1 MIRCLHQFNL
11 LRSQIAETRVGRA
24 GLAKIFFCNFGIRLN
39 EKLSLTL
46 NHNTMKQFLF
56 VVALMLVATAG
67 FSQATATATAPKADV
82 AIAAFDAQT
91 FDFGK
96 IPQGT
101 PATHEFK
108 FTNTG
113 TVPLIITNVQASC
126 GCTTPD
132 WSRDPILPGGRGFI
146 KATYSAAS
154 PGNFNKTVTVTANV
168 TGGTVQ
174 LMIKGE
180 VLTQPQPQ

>member
-1 MIRCLHQFNL
+1 
-11 LRSQIAETRVGRA
+11 
-24 GLAKIFFCNFGIRLN
+24 
-39 EKLSLTL
+39 
-46 NHNTMKQFLF
+46 MKQVLF

-67 FSQATATATAPKADV
+67 FSQATASAATPKADV
-82 AIAAFDAQT
+82 AIASFDAQN

-96 IPQGT
+96 IKQGT

-113 TVPLIITNVQASC
+113 SVPLIITNVQASC

-146 KATYSAAS
+146 KATYSAATV
-154 PGNFNKTVTVTANV
+154 GNFNKTVSVTANV
-168 TGGTVQ
+168 EGGTVQ

-180 VLTQPQPQ
+180 VLAQVQPQ